1 MADVVPNLWYSDI
14 TNEVVDN
21 NSTEEKEFV
30 DKINSAIESAKELYW
45 LECDKLAENCLENLN
60 KEQLSV
66 FLADNYFKWW
76 VKSYVECRNSW
87 QFLNFSM
94 KAALQLLSKNDT
106 NKYDN
111 NWNPSENWRTIDDII
126 KERWGIDLDA
136 DSTIIKILQKKV
148 GAHPDWKAGPQT
160 IALVISAL
168 GGDVSNIY
176 EWVNTLYANNENFRI
191 KNIAEYTIWDV
202 NYKYDKNQF
211 TIWKEWDKVKI
222 TCNGD
227 VKEVDT
233 SKNPPVCEWFT
244 FANWWIKKWT
254 SATQPGE
261 NPDNLTNF
269 EFLDGY
275 NAELQNFVKRFS
287 YRLDLW
293 DNKTNYCDLL
303 ANLQSDWKK
312 WKSLMSLFNLKDSF
326 RKNWFKLDYNMLNLF
341 NNEAW
346 HKFGRW
352 KRSFYIENDADEY
365 CSLEWDRLM
374 QYNNTNRSV
383 EIFEVNQ
390 SHWIDDY
397 RFDSVNAFFAWL
409 WWKEITKERQLV
421 KENSELDLSTF
432 QDKFSD
438 DVTSQL
444 LSSFWS
450 KWSDKYN
457 TLISILSLPNKF
469 WGEYKLN
476 KHDID
481 LFLKWMDRGTFKMW
495 LKKFHVEWAK
505 FEVDGSHTRPRKDEK
520 FSSVSEFFNWLE
532 WRL

>member
-76 VKSYVECRNSW
+76 VKSYAECRNSW

-111 NWNPSENWRTIDDII
+111 NWNPSENWKTIDDII

-202 NYKYDKNQF
+202 KYKYDKNQF

-244 FANWWIKKWT
+244 FANWWIKKC
-254 SATQPGE
+254 SVGGVNE
-261 NPDNLTNF
+261 
-269 EFLDGY
+269 
-275 NAELQNFVKRFS
+275 S
-287 YRLDLW
+287 YWDPEQFRLWL
-293 DNKTNYCDLL
+293 
-303 ANLQSDWKK
+303 
-312 WKSLMSLFNLKDSF
+312 KSLGYS
-326 RKNWFKLDYNMLNLF
+326 R
-341 NNEAW
+341 
-346 HKFGRW
+346 
-352 KRSFYIENDADEY
+352 
-365 CSLEWDRLM
+365 
-374 QYNNTNRSV
+374 
-383 EIFEVNQ
+383 
-390 SHWIDDY
+390 
-397 RFDSVNAFFAWL
+397 
-409 WWKEITKERQLV
+409 ITEER
-421 KENSELDLSTF
+421 
-432 QDKFSD
+432 
-438 DVTSQL
+438 
-444 LSSFWS
+444 
-450 KWSDKYN
+450 Y
-457 TLISILSLPNKF
+457 
-469 WGEYKLN
+469 
-476 KHDID
+476 
-481 LFLKWMDRGTFKMW
+481 
-495 LKKFHVEWAK
+495 
-505 FEVDGSHTRPRKDEK
+505 
-520 FSSVSEFFNWLE
+520 
-532 WRL
+532 